1 MYTKIEIGMV
11 STSFLQCLDSG
22 VTIKNATIDSVSQL
36 GWSLITMNFQVLG
49 YTLTMQYSHNF

>member
-11 STSFLQCLDSG
+11 STSFLQCLDRG

-36 GWSLITMNFQVLG
+36 GWSLFTMNFQVLG